1 MTFSRKALTPENLG
15 ILYGSL
21 GALAAGFFIVFWQKA
36 TVVADWRQM
45 LFLLF
50 AFSALIHLVYVPFKF
65 RGNLKD
71 MLRFSRADLICAAII
86 AVAAIFGNLGSA
98 AAVTTMSAPLVAAF
112 VRFEV
117 LFVSLIGFL
126 LLKERLTVWFF
137 AGFAVVVAGM
147 IYTLPA
153 GAMASSTTDAVLY
166 SLLAACS
173 FGTITVAG
181 RYFRASINIVKVNL
195 LRILFCLGY
204 MAAITDLSFIGE
216 LTWQPLY
223 TYVAICAIAGP
234 FLSRLFKLASNRTV
248 SAGYTALTALL
259 QPVFAFV
266 ISLAIVPSYEP
277 SFAEVVGSLIML
289 AGVFIALVPKMQTQ
303 LAKLRTGARAP
314 AKAV

>member
-1 MTFSRKALTPENLG
+1 MTFAFKGLTAENKG

-21 GALAAGFFIVFWQKA
+21 GALAAGFFIVFWKKA
-36 TVVADWRQM
+36 TMVANWQQM

-50 AFSALIHLVYVPFKF
+50 AFSALIHVVYVPLKF
-65 RGNLKD
+65 RGDVKE
-71 MLRFSRADLICAAII
+71 MFRFSRDDVICAGII
-86 AVAAIFGNLGSA
+86 AIAAILGNLGSA
-98 AAVTTMSAPLVAAF
+98 AAVTQMSAPLVAAF

-126 LLKERLTVWFF
+126 LLGERLTVWFF
-137 AGFAVVVAGM
+137 AGFAVVVFGM

-181 RYFRASINIVKVNL
+181 RYFRRSINIVKVNL
-195 LRILFCLGY
+195 LRILLCLGY
-204 MAAITDLSFIGE
+204 MATITDLTFLGE
-216 LTWQPLY
+216 ATWQPLY

-266 ISLAIVPSYEP
+266 ISLAIIPAYQPSIG
-277 SFAEVVGSLIML
+277 EVIGSTIML
-289 AGVFIALVPKMQTQ
+289 AGIFIALIPQIQTQ
-303 LAKLRTGARAP
+303 LAKLRAPTQPP
-314 AKAV
+314 AKAA

>member
-1 MTFSRKALTPENLG
+1 MSFAIKALTPENKG

-50 AFSALIHLVYVPFKF
+50 AFSALIHVIYVPLKF
-65 RGNLKD
+65 RGNIKE
-71 MLRFSRADLICAAII
+71 MLRFSRDDMICAAII
-86 AVAAIFGNLGSA
+86 AIAAILGNLGSA
-98 AAVTTMSAPLVAAF
+98 AAVTSMSAPLVAAF

-126 LLKERLTVWFF
+126 VLGERLTVWFF
-137 AGFAVVVAGM
+137 AGFAVVVCGM

-153 GAMASSTTDAVLY
+153 GAIASSTSDAILY
-166 SLLAACS
+166 SLLAAAS

-181 RYFRASINIVKVNL
+181 RYFRASIDIVKVNL
-195 LRILFCLGY
+195 LRILLCLGY
-204 MAAITDLSFIGE
+204 MATITDLSFIGE
-216 LTWQPLY
+216 ASWQPLY
-223 TYVAICAIAGP
+223 TYVAICAVAGP

-259 QPVFAFV
+259 QPVFAFG
-266 ISLAIVPSYEP
+266 ISLAIIPSYTP
-277 SFAEVVGSLIML
+277 GFAEIIGSTIML
-289 AGVFIALVPKMQTQ
+289 LGIFIALIPNVQTQ
-303 LAKLRTGARAP
+303 LAKLRAP
-314 AKAV
+314 AKAA